1 MRLRLGKR
9 FLDEARLKR
18 RWKLDERSPFEEV
31 RMLDPEPVHSILDA
45 AAASLRDYY
54 PRFQPMRSA
63 ERWAGVIDATPD
75 VVPGISPRPKIDGLS
90 LASGFSGHGFGLG
103 PGAGKLMAQMVMGE
117 NPCVDPAPFRYARF
131 FDGSRPRPTT
141 GL

>member
-1 MRLRLGKR
+1 
-9 FLDEARLKR
+9 
-18 RWKLDERSPFEEV
+18 
-31 RMLDPEPVHSILDA
+31 MLDPEPVNWILNE

-54 PRFQPMRSA
+54 PRFQAMRIA

-75 VVPGISPRPKIDGLS
+75 VVPCISPLPKIEGLY

-117 NPCVDPAPFRYARF
+117 SPCVDPAPFRHGRF
-131 FDGSRPRPTT
+131 LDGSRPRPTT